1 MNTQTHLLF
10 ASAVLIP
17 AGAGYLSRWFHPSS
31 TRLLTIAVL
40 LGALLPDASLFL
52 MFVIA
57 KTQGVAEELIWSEW
71 YYSNYWQ
78 NLGAITNS
86 IPVFASA
93 ALGSVVLSVLL
104 HTLTDLPLHHD
115 DGHPHFWPFSSWIYA
130 SPVSYWDPNHYGH
143 YWSIAEMV
151 LAGGLIVFLWRRFG
165 NLQAR
170 SLLVLAA
177 FCYAAALMPLPRHRS
192 RAANNGGHAKIGNVA
207 CFRAERYLCKS
218 CVFHRWQ

>member
-71 YYSNYWQ
+71 YYLNYWQ

-93 ALGSVVLSVLL
+93 ALGSVVLSVTLTNISYVGKLVLDCVLVAALAALL

-177 FCYAAALMPLPRHRS
+177 FCYAAAT
-192 RAANNGGHAKIGNVA
+192 AYWITA
-207 CFRAERYLCKS
+207 F
-218 CVFHRWQ
+218 Q